1 MLARTLIKEEGRM
14 IAFCMAQTDS
24 IRPNGSAGMNECH
37 MCTGGRLEG
46 GKTKLSLYKVVFV

>member
-14 IAFCMAQTDS
+14 IAFCMAQTDP

-37 MCTGGRLEG
+37 VYRWKAGGRED
-46 GKTKLSLYKVVFV
+46 